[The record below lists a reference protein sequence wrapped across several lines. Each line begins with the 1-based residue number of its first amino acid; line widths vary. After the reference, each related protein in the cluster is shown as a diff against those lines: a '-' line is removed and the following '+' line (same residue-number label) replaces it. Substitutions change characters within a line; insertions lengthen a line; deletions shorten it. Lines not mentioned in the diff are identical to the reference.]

1 MRVTEEK
8 NRQNGIVQN
17 RIPFERFVRLFAV
30 IEIVLV
36 FLYAK
41 RFATF
46 SVYGSRIWVLVIIVS
61 ILAVGSLVLSWKAE
75 RNWVSLISGT
85 LMPVL
90 VYEAISMWKY
100 SVVIRIIVLAG
111 CFVSV
116 AVGFFWA
123 VKNVNRIKHIRSR
136 REVFVIKA
144 ARVSRIICCLVLLG
158 ACVCG
163 KVLISSHYTIS
174 YGDIAYSQSESYNN
188 IPDYEN
194 SLPANIATVAKLD
207 PDGEW
212 RALPLE
218 EKIEVLETI
227 ICIECRYLGM
237 QDSAPALELAY
248 LEEGL
253 LGQYDSEKDVVT
265 LSYNYV
271 VDSEAGGYS
280 VIQVLCHELY
290 HRYQH
295 YQVKLLQAIRD
306 NSDTAK
312 YANLLLLDTAGIYED
327 EYSNY
332 ISPDDD
338 SAISYYMYSS
348 QRLERDAEKYSNA
361 SVVDYYEQICSYLK
375 TN

>member
-1 MRVTEEK
+1 MEGK
-8 NRQNGIVQN
+8 SRQNRIVNN
-17 RIPFERFVRLFAV
+17 RIPFERFVRLFAM
-30 IEIVLV
+30 IEIVLA

-41 RFATF
+41 CFTTF

-90 VYEAISMWKY
+90 VYEAISLWKY

-116 AVGFFWA
+116 AVGFFWT

-136 REVFVIKA
+136 REAFVIKA

-174 YGDIAYSQSESYNN
+174 YSDIAYSQSESYND

-194 SLPANIATVAKLD
+194 SPSANIATVAKLD
-207 PDGEW
+207 PDGGW
-212 RALPLE
+212 GALPLE

-253 LGQYDSEKDVVT
+253 LGQYDSEKDEVT

-295 YQVKLLQAIRD
+295 YQVNLLQAIRD